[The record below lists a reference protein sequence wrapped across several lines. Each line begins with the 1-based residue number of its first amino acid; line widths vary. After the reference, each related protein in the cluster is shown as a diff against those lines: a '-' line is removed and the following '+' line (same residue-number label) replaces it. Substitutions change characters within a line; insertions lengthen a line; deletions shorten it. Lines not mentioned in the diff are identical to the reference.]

1 MLIIIKLIYIR
12 IDISNWLKLWGHFQF
27 YFKYPIDFVIHIV
40 PTLLNRWLCYNSCSM
55 VADYSLNIIAGSR
68 LDVWGSLIN
77 SRKLGSI
84 PRRSNSVGLTTI
96 KIAYREVCKDSL
108 TRYRCRNTVNS
119 SKTDISESQKDSFC
133 IGNEVNPIRK

>member
-1 MLIIIKLIYIR
+1 
-12 IDISNWLKLWGHFQF
+12 
-27 YFKYPIDFVIHIV
+27 
-40 PTLLNRWLCYNSCSM
+40 M
-55 VADYSLNIIAGSR
+55 VADYSQIYSWQQTGCLRESHK
-68 LDVWGSLIN
+68 LS
-77 SRKLGSI
+77 KLGSI

-119 SKTDISESQKDSFC
+119 SKTDISESQKDSFR

>member
-1 MLIIIKLIYIR
+1 
-12 IDISNWLKLWGHFQF
+12 
-27 YFKYPIDFVIHIV
+27 
-40 PTLLNRWLCYNSCSM
+40 M

-108 TRYRCRNTVNS
+108 TRYRCSNTVNS
-119 SKTDISESQKDSFC
+119 SKTDISESQKDLFR